1 MKQILWLKKLR
12 DKGMDL
18 SSSKKN
24 LNIFG
29 SAVASTWLSEE
40 IGNKFKFFVDE
51 DDARIGKKHLGKKII
66 SPEEMSEEDILY
78 IGLIPIIAKK
88 ISQKFKRFK
97 FKVELPPDTSN

>member
-1 MKQILWLKKLR
+1 M
-12 DKGMDL
+12 
-18 SSSKKN
+18 
-24 LNIFG
+24 

-51 DDARIGKKHLGKKII
+51 DDARIGKKNLGKKII

-88 ISQKFKRFK
+88 ISQNLKDLNSRLSYHLILVIERIKIEAILCSK
-97 FKVELPPDTSN
+97 CMG

>member
-18 SSSKKN
+18 SSSKN

-78 IGLIPIIAKK
+78 IGLIPIITK